1 MEILRSLLFV
11 IGFFVIMGVVSIAIC
26 EIVPLIMYLFGV
38 R

>member
-1 MEILRSLLFV
+1 MDVLKSLLII

-26 EIVPLIMYLFGV
+26 EIVLLLMHIFGV